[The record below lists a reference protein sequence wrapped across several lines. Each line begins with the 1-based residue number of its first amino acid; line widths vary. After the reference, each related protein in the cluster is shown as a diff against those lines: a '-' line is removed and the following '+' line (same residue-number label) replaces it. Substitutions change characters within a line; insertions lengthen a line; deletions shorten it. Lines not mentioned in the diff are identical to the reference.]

1 MARPTKEPT
10 DEQRKQVQTLAGYGL
25 SQEQIAR
32 MLGLHR
38 NTLKKHCAKELEM
51 GKDMAY
57 TQALNSLFSNIKKG
71 KEASIFFYLK
81 TQHGWKEVQHVQ
93 SNTNH
98 VISGEALT
106 EDQFESKYNMG
117 SAAEAK
123 DTD

>member
-81 TQHGWKEVQHVQ
+81 TQAGWREKPPEQGEDKEPPPPATV
-93 SNTNH
+93 NL
-98 VISGEALT
+98 IFLPKPE
-106 EDQFESKYNMG
+106 K
-117 SAAEAK
+117 
-123 DTD
+123 